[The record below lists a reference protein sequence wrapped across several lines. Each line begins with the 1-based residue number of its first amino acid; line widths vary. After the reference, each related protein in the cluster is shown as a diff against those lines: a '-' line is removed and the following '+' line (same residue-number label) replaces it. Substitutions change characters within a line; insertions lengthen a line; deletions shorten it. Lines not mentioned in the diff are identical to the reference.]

1 MNGQCFC
8 GDIKYQINGEIL
20 YGEACHCRIC
30 QQLSGGPFQ
39 IWLKCNAESLI
50 VQGTVKNYHSSENVI
65 RQSCGNCGS
74 HLFFKYLDRTD
85 QIYITATS
93 LDNPNS
99 VKPNMHIWI
108 QRKLSWLH
116 LNDGIP
122 TEET

>member
-74 HLFFKYLDRTD
+74 HLFSSISTELTKF
-85 QIYITATS
+85 IS
-93 LDNPNS
+93 LQ
-99 VKPNMHIWI
+99 HLWI
-108 QRKLSWLH
+108 IL
-116 LNDGIP
+116 IP
-122 TEET
+122 